1 MTISVQFGH
10 ELVNESTRC
19 DVELLFA
26 VGLWRDLL
34 RPQLTLKHNDRKLE
48 VCVNRMCFT
57 YRKGQ
62 RASLYV

>member
-26 VGLWRDLL
+26 GWPVARLAA
-34 RPQLTLKHNDRKLE
+34 PA
-48 VCVNRMCFT
+48 T
-57 YRKGQ
+57 YVETQ
-62 RASLYV
+62 